1 MNTILRRAGA
11 ALIPLL
17 LVACAS
23 VPKAPNRVNLQGQ
36 CAPSLAALQPTPLGA
51 SIAPEGKK
59 VKPAALTDFAALGQC
74 VEDEKGRVATI
85 MWKLQEVPLPSMV
98 RLEIIAND
106 AATLA
111 AGMALLDA
119 QHQVVRRHGFNE
131 FARRGRSFTL
141 DMFLNP
147 SDDGVRYLV
156 LTPDPD
162 WVGKQ
167 DETISGITN
176 TVYLAYGA
184 VYNYGT
190 EGKSIRQL
198 SDAGQLRIQI
208 LPL

>member
-1 MNTILRRAGA
+1 MSTFLQRVGVA
-11 ALIPLL
+11 ALPLFL
-17 LVACAS
+17 AACAS
-23 VPKAPNRVNLQGQ
+23 VPEAPNRVNLQGQ
-36 CAPSLAALQPTPLGA
+36 CAPSLAALQPTPLTA
-51 SIAPEGKK
+51 SIAAEGKK
-59 VKPAALTDFAALGQC
+59 VKAAALTDFAALGQC

-85 MWKLQEVPLPSMV
+85 MWKLQDVPLPSLV

-111 AGMALLDA
+111 AGMALLDER
-119 QHQVVRRHGFNE
+119 HRVVRRHGFHE
-131 FARRGRSFTL
+131 FSRRGSSFTL
-141 DMFLNP
+141 DVFLNP
-147 SDDGVRYLV
+147 SDHGVRYLV

-184 VYNYGT
+184 IYNYGT
-190 EGKSIRQL
+190 EGKSVRQL